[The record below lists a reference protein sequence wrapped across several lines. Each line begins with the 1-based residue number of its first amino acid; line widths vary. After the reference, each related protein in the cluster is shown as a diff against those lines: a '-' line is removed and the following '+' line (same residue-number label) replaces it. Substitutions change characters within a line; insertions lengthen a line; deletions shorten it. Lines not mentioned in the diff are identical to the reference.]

1 MRGAQLDTLL
11 LGDDPQ
17 GWSRLGFVISEQAG
31 RSTLRLGDTEIVLT
45 ASGEGFEGWSIR
57 GVDHPIAGLANCT
70 HEAGGTEPTGGH
82 PNGIRGIDHIVF
94 HSGDPAATVAEFE
107 AAGIERRGGRSTESY
122 GAPMQQVFFWLG
134 DVILELIGP
143 DEGEPTSTGP
153 LAFFGLALWSDDLDA
168 SVTALA
174 ELAGEPREAVQP
186 GRRIAG
192 IRGSEVGVATP
203 LALMS
208 PHV

>member
-1 MRGAQLDTLL
+1 MRGAQLDTVV

-17 GWSRLGFVISEQAG
+17 GWIRLGFGISERPGGSA
-31 RSTLRLGDTEIVLT
+31 LRLGSTDIVLT
-45 ASGEGFEGWSIR
+45 GSGAGFEGWCIR
-57 GVDHPIAGLANCT
+57 GVDHPIAGLA
-70 HEAGGTEPTGGH
+70 HLGHGPPDPEPTGDH

-143 DEGEPTSTGP
+143 DEGEPTSPGA
-153 LAFFGLALWSDDLDA
+153 LSFFGLALWSDDLDA
-168 SVTALA
+168 SVTALG
-174 ELAGEPREAVQP
+174 ELAGQPKEAVQP

>member
-1 MRGAQLDTLL
+1 MRGAQLDTLV

-17 GWSRLGFVISEQAG
+17 GWVRLGFEVSDHPEGAV
-31 RSTLRLGDTEIVLT
+31 LRLGNTDLLLT
-45 ASGEGFEGWSIR
+45 GSGAGFEGWSLR
-57 GVDHPIAGLANCT
+57 GVDQPVAGLERRG
-70 HEAGGTEPTGGH
+70 HEPRDEERAAEH

-94 HSGDPAATVAEFE
+94 HSGDPAATIAEFE
-107 AAGIERRGGRSTESY
+107 ATGIERRGGRSTDSY
-122 GAPMQQVFFWLG
+122 GAPMQQAFFWLG

-143 DEGEPTSTGP
+143 DEGEPTGSGP
-153 LAFFGLALWSDDLDA
+153 LSFFGLALWSDDLDT
-168 SVTALA
+168 SLDRLGD
-174 ELAGEPREAVQP
+174 LAGRPKDAVQP

-192 IRGSEVGVATP
+192 IRGSDAGVSTQ

>member
-17 GWSRLGFVISEQAG
+17 GWSRLGFVISERAG
-31 RSTLRLGDTEIVLT
+31 RSTLRLGNTEIVLT
-45 ASGEGFEGWSIR
+45 ASGEGFEGWSVR
-57 GVDHPIAGLANCT
+57 GVDGPIAGLANCG

-143 DEGEPTSTGP
+143 DEGEPTSPGP

-168 SVTALA
+168 SVTALG